1 MRINTGGDH
10 PPLSGGNVTS
20 LHSLDGDSCP
30 AWSVTLLS
38 DLGRL
43 KDCDGGSLYDGE
55 APNVK
60 DLLKGIISGLKIL
73 FGGLKESGSE

>member
-10 PPLSGGNVTS
+10 PPLSGGKVTS
-20 LHSLDGDSCP
+20 LHSLDGDSYP

-43 KDCDGGSLYDGE
+43 KDC
-55 APNVK
+55 K
-60 DLLKGIISGLKIL
+60 
-73 FGGLKESGSE
+73 